1 MPTDQRE
8 ATFAGTEGSV
18 FYRQFSPA
26 GGSVQRI
33 AIVVHGYA
41 EHGGRY
47 RHLAE
52 RLAASGTA
60 TYAPDHLG
68 HGNSDGERALITDF
82 EHVVDD
88 LATLADIAAVE
99 HPGVPLFL
107 IGHSMG
113 GLLTARFCERWP
125 ERVAGAVFLGA
136 VLGDWEWA
144 RRVVTTDTIPH
155 VPSDPNGMSR
165 DPEACRHYAED
176 PLVYHGTYK
185 KPLLVS
191 ELETLDRFN
200 AELDRIVMPVLFLHG
215 TDDPFVPYQA
225 SLDAVERMP
234 SLDKTAKLYHGA
246 RHELVNETNREEVI
260 SDIVGFVQRVAAKLP
275 GSAPAEAPATGH
287 VGVEGPPP
295 G

>member
-1 MPTDQRE
+1 MPTDPQE

-18 FYRQFSPA
+18 FYRRFSPDA
-26 GGSVQRI
+26 GSVQRI

-41 EHGGRY
+41 EHSGRY

-52 RLAASGTA
+52 RLAVAGTA

-88 LATLADIAAVE
+88 LGILADIAAVE

-125 ERVAGAVFLGA
+125 ERVSGAVFLGA

-165 DPEACRHYAED
+165 DPDACRQYAED

-185 KPLLVS
+185 KPLLAS

-200 AELDRIVMPVLFLHG
+200 AELDRIVVPVLFLHG
-215 TDDPFVPYQA
+215 TEDPFVPYQA

-246 RHELVNETNREEVI
+246 RHELVNETNREEVV
-260 SDIVGFVQRVAAKLP
+260 SDIVAFVERVTAGLP
-275 GSAPAEAPATGH
+275 LSTSAETSATGG
-287 VGVEGPPP
+287 VGVERPPP